1 MHVDVRKTDDVVVV
15 DLEGQ
20 LVAGTGSDLLHEVMN
35 ELLGRGWPKILLNL
49 EKVGRIDSSG
59 VGELVASI
67 KLGERVGTAV
77 KLVQGRG
84 KVHDVLDISHI
95 LPLLD
100 MYSSEEEALASF
112 AD

>member
-49 EKVGRIDSSG
+49 EKVSRIDSSG

-77 KLVQGRG
+77 KLVQGGR